1 MTYDSHAS
9 NVTPTR
15 SLYDLQT
22 LIRDSWNPWR
32 LRHPWAHAPNF
43 TTKYPPLTWQRV
55 WNKLTTSTSRT
66 MTGSLSTRHQ
76 HYIQPFRMALPVW
89 CHLPAK
95 SSTSLRWSQS
105 QLRSSFLLPHFP
117 GTSGFLYFYTPPN
130 GLLIGSEL
138 RFRITSSND
147 PYVFKDGQDLIAP
160 DGTTWRIPL
169 LTLCQRRL
177 LYGLYQQAQLDGFIP
192 KILVPRLRNLTE
204 RCLVNRRSILLHS
217 LRQSYI
223 L

>member
-1 MTYDSHAS
+1 MSTRTELHYKISTLDLAKSLKQVDYINVSNYDWISIHPSSA
-9 NVTPTR
+9 
-15 SLYDLQT
+15 LYPAL
-22 LIRDSWNPWR
+22 P
-32 LRHPWAHAPNF
+32 HG
-43 TTKYPPLTWQRV
+43 
-55 WNKLTTSTSRT
+55 TSRLMPSSCKIEYEPT
-66 MTGSLSTRHQ
+66 MVAVPIAIFFS
-76 HYIQPFRMALPVW
+76 
-89 CHLPAK
+89 
-95 SSTSLRWSQS
+95 SST
-105 QLRSSFLLPHFP
+105 FPP

-169 LTLCQRRL
+169 LTLCQQRL

-204 RCLVNRRSILLHS
+204 RCLVNRRSIVLHS